1 MVRYVSAP
9 RGRNGTSAVA
19 MASVPRWMHSA
30 MALCGS
36 IWEVLFS
43 ALLRPPYCFSLFSV
57 MELSGGCVKSD
68 GSEGDPSRDEGTSFS
83 LLSLI
88 YCTCFRVTELGRQVV
103 REESNHEIVIST
115 QFFLPTTSLPTC
127 LDRAKKKCT
136 QLLVFEPVHDK
147 QLEFDSFVF
156 VTVGRALGA
165 VLMMT
170 SAG

>member
-19 MASVPRWMHSA
+19 MASVPWWMD
-30 MALCGS
+30 ALGHGALR
-36 IWEVLFS
+36 INLGGALFS
-43 ALLRPPYCFSLFSV
+43 TSATSVLLSLYSV

-115 QFFLPTTSLPTC
+115 QLFYFLS
-127 LDRAKKKCT
+127 
-136 QLLVFEPVHDK
+136 
-147 QLEFDSFVF
+147 
-156 VTVGRALGA
+156 
-165 VLMMT
+165 
-170 SAG
+170 